1 MRMPFAVV
9 GVVLLPTIAL
19 SDGTAARSC
28 VDALEQLAALH
39 MEAPVYKLVGGERR
53 FLDDADRPAQI
64 ARLEKIIG
72 ASCSADPKVRLS
84 LGNRGQAPAHSAFPG
99 VRNRTGHAI
108 RYGAAKFPRASG

>member
-1 MRMPFAVV
+1 
-9 GVVLLPTIAL
+9 
-19 SDGTAARSC
+19 
-28 VDALEQLAALH
+28 

-84 LGNRGQAPAHSAFPG
+84 QETEAKRLRIARSPECAIERDTQSAME
-99 VRNRTGHAI
+99 
-108 RYGAAKFPRASG
+108 